1 MLTKTKSIT
10 LKGFSVVNGVNVE
23 GYSAEINSENPED
36 ITMSSWQQNKSL
48 YKANRSTCRA
58 DQAEFE
64 DAAYAIQ
71 DEMIAEKVAEKA
83 LSATTTS
90 TEKGE

>member
-36 ITMSSWQQNKSL
+36 ITMSSWQQDKSL